1 MATVQSTKLIL
12 KMQAGKTATGTQ
24 SYVQRTFANITPTL
38 SDEELY
44 SIGTKLG
51 GLQSAPVVEIRRQ
64 DVKALGET
72 A

>member
-12 KMQAGKTATGTQ
+12 KIVAGKTSTGAQ

-44 SIGTKLG
+44 AIGSKLG
-51 GLQSAPVVEIRRQ
+51 ALQAGLVSEVRRQ